1 MFCFQ
6 IFYKPTCWGKSV
18 KVQLLYNY
26 FLITLWILLSKGSGM
41 STAKRKSIL
50 VSFYKSVVGTLF
62 PVQEPNTSEQ
72 GKVWVDVDKKVF
84 YYFSLCWYKVSTCRY
99 KLHNPW

>member
-1 MFCFQ
+1 
-6 IFYKPTCWGKSV
+6 
-18 KVQLLYNY
+18 
-26 FLITLWILLSKGSGM
+26 M

-72 GKVWVDVDKKVF
+72 GKV
-84 YYFSLCWYKVSTCRY
+84 
-99 KLHNPW
+99 

>member
-1 MFCFQ
+1 
-6 IFYKPTCWGKSV
+6 
-18 KVQLLYNY
+18 
-26 FLITLWILLSKGSGM
+26 M

-84 YYFSLCWYKVSTCRY
+84 LLFFIMLVRSKYMQI
-99 KLHNPW
+99 

>member
-1 MFCFQ
+1 
-6 IFYKPTCWGKSV
+6 
-18 KVQLLYNY
+18 
-26 FLITLWILLSKGSGM
+26 M

-72 GKVWVDVDKKVF
+72 GKVDVDKKIF
-84 YYFSLCWYKVSTCRY
+84 YYFSLCWYEVSTCRY
-99 KLHNPW
+99 KLHNP